1 MCLCLADCKVVI
13 GGSEGSIKV
22 LLARS
27 FVELHSFRGDDLIT
41 PISTAKITAVPL
53 PSQSTPALS
62 ASLSIPLQLGTTSK
76 DGPPSTTTTTTI
88 TPVRRN
94 SMAERLRRSLSLQR
108 GKLLPKVRFYALV
121 VEILNRFSLTAWLF
135 LSAWKSSRIYF
146 SIPTLTRSFIMVF
159 IDLNDS
165 FLSLCYLPGCGDNH
179 LSW

>member
-1 MCLCLADCKVVI
+1 MCLCLAECKVVI

-41 PISTAKITAVPL
+41 PISTAKITAKITAVPL

-76 DGPPSTTTTTTI
+76 EGHPSTTTTTTTTTTTI

-108 GKLLPKVRFYALV
+108 GKLLLKVRFYALV
-121 VEILNRFSLTAWLF
+121 VEILNRFSLTA
-135 LSAWKSSRIYF
+135 
-146 SIPTLTRSFIMVF
+146 
-159 IDLNDS
+159 
-165 FLSLCYLPGCGDNH
+165 
-179 LSW
+179 

>member
-41 PISTAKITAVPL
+41 PISTAKITAAPL

-76 DGPPSTTTTTTI
+76 EGHPSTTTTTSTTI

-121 VEILNRFSLTAWLF
+121 VEILNRFSLTA
-135 LSAWKSSRIYF
+135 
-146 SIPTLTRSFIMVF
+146 
-159 IDLNDS
+159 
-165 FLSLCYLPGCGDNH
+165 
-179 LSW
+179 

>member
-41 PISTAKITAVPL
+41 PISTAKITAAPL

-76 DGPPSTTTTTTI
+76 EGHPSTSTTI

-121 VEILNRFSLTAWLF
+121 VEILNRFSLTA
-135 LSAWKSSRIYF
+135 
-146 SIPTLTRSFIMVF
+146 
-159 IDLNDS
+159 
-165 FLSLCYLPGCGDNH
+165 
-179 LSW
+179 